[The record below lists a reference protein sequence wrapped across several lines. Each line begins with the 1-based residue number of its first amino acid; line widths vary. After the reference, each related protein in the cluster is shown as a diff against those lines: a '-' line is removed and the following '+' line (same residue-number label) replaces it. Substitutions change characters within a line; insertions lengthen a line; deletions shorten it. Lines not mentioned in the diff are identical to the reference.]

1 MPMTRG
7 FMKLDRKSRRALRA
21 YMLSRSLM
29 MRLWSQEDT
38 YDLKGLLKEMENR
51 YRHRSLQALCSLIKR
66 MGSSQTKLII
76 EEAITRWKRSGA
88 WREDV
93 RRKPNPELVAI
104 EKRIQELRENPPTD
118 YNGLT
123 SVLGSLQ
130 NYVESMVSKVENG
143 TTSGS

>member
-93 RRKPNPELVAI
+93 WGKPDPVFLEI
-104 EKRIQELRENPPTD
+104 EKQLQELKDNPPRD
-118 YNGLT
+118 YSKLT
-123 SVLGSLQ
+123 TVIGNLQ